1 MTFSVR
7 RDVAGAV
14 AGAVAADTPAWPAKL
29 SHSIHFSQVHS
40 YSNSPSFSSSS
51 SSENVVKW
59 LRQNGS
65 RQQHIAVTEIGNC
78 PDEGHSKASRLVG
91 QNKFGISNLEFC

>member
-7 RDVAGAV
+7 RDVAGA
-14 AGAVAADTPAWPAKL
+14 AAADTPAWPAKL

-40 YSNSPSFSSSS
+40 YSNSPSPSSS

-65 RQQHIAVTEIGNC
+65 RQQHIAVTEIGNW
-78 PDEGHSKASRLVG
+78 PDEGHSKAPRLVG